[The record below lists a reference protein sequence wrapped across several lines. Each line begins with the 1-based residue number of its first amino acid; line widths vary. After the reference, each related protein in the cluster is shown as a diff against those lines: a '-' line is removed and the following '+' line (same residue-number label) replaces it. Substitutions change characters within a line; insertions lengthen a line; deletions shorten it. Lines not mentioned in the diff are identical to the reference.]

1 MPKMGEAQPQAS
13 REDLKKMGEAQPQAS
28 REDPKKM
35 GEEATVPDLTTL
47 PRLMQRNAKEL
58 GDRPAIREKDRGIWQ
73 TWTWKQYQDQVRDL
87 ALGLAALGFHRSD
100 RLSVI
105 GDNRPRLYWAQVA
118 AQCLGG
124 VPVPVYQDSIAKEL
138 AFVWNHAEC
147 AVIVAEDQEQVDK
160 VMALKAELPALRLVV
175 YDDPRGMT
183 HYKHDWLRSYQ
194 SVQELGREFSAKN
207 PGYFEAEID
216 KGKPEDVA
224 IICYT
229 SGTTGN
235 PKGVMLTHANAL
247 ALADA
252 FRQADDV
259 RPEDDALAYLP
270 MAWAGDAAYTL
281 FLSLVVGFC
290 ANCPESPE
298 TVQRDLR
305 ELGPTTVL
313 APPRIWENMLTSVQ
327 VKAADAPALKRW
339 VFERFRGAAERAE
352 ILRAD
357 GKPVPMSLRLACML
371 GNVLVYTPIRDQLGL
386 RRAKWALTGGAP
398 LGPDTFRFFRSIGVN
413 LKQVYGSTETTGLV
427 SLQPSAEAN
436 PTTAGRPC
444 PGIEVKIAERGEVLV
459 KGAGVFCGYLKN
471 DEATREV
478 IDPEG
483 WFHTGDAGF
492 IDPRGH
498 LVIIDRAKDVGS
510 LADGSPFAPQ
520 FVENKLK
527 FSPYIRE
534 AVAFGDQKPFV
545 VAMIAIDM
553 NTVGNWAERRSLA
566 YTSYMDLSQKP
577 EVRELIAEEIRKGN
591 ETLPDAA
598 KIRRFLLLT
607 KDLEADDAEMTRTRK
622 VRRRFVAEKYAS
634 VIDAFYSGAS
644 EVELTTTITYEDG
657 RQASIQSR
665 ARIEY
670 VEGAPAHV

>member
-1 MPKMGEAQPQAS
+1 VAESTLARLLQKNA
-13 REDLKKMGEAQPQAS
+13 RDL
-28 REDPKKM
+28 R
-35 GEEATVPDLTTL
+35 
-47 PRLMQRNAKEL
+47 
-58 GDRPAIREKDRGIWQ
+58 DRPAIREKDRGIWQ
-73 TWTWKQYQDQVRDL
+73 TWTWRQYHDEVRDF
-87 ALGLAALGFHRSD
+87 ALGLAALGFKRGE

-147 AVIVAEDQEQVDK
+147 SVIVAEDQEQIDK
-160 VMALKAELPALRLVV
+160 VQGLKDQLTALRLVI
-175 YDDPRGMT
+175 YDDPRGML

-194 SVQELGREFSAKN
+194 SVQELGREFAAKH
-207 PGYFEAEID
+207 PGYFEAEIE

-235 PKGVMLTHANAL
+235 PKGVMLTHANAI
-247 ALADA
+247 ALAEA
-252 FRQADDV
+252 FRKADDV

-313 APPRIWENMLTSVQ
+313 APPRIWENMLTAVQ

-339 VFERFRGAAERAE
+339 IFETFRSTAERAE

-357 GKPVPMSLRLACML
+357 GKPVPILLRLACMI

-386 RRAKWALTGGAP
+386 RRTKWALTGGAP

-427 SLQPSAEAN
+427 SLQPSSEAN

-444 PGIEVKIAERGEVLV
+444 PGIEVKIADRGEVLV
-459 KGAGVFCGYLKN
+459 RGPVIFKGYLKN
-471 DEATREV
+471 EEATREV
-478 IDPEG
+478 IDADG
-483 WFHTGDAGF
+483 WFRTGDAGF
-492 IDPRGH
+492 VDPRGH
-498 LVIIDRAKDVGS
+498 LVIIDRAKDVGA
-510 LADGSPFAPQ
+510 LQDGTPFAPQ
-520 FVENKLK
+520 FIENKLK
-527 FSPYIRE
+527 FSPFIRE
-534 AVAFGDQKPFV
+534 AVAFGNDRAFIT
-545 VAMIAIDM
+545 AMIAIDL
-553 NTVGNWAERRSLA
+553 NTVGNWAERRGIP
-566 YTSYMDLSQKP
+566 YTSYADLSQKP
-577 EVRELIAEEIRKGN
+577 EVCDVIREEIRKGN
-591 ETLPDAA
+591 ETLPESTR
-598 KIRRFLLLT
+598 IRRFLLLT

-622 VRRRFVAEKYAS
+622 VRRSFVAQKYAP
-634 VIDAFYSGAS
+634 VIDAFYSGRHA
-644 EVELTTTITYEDG
+644 VELETAITYEDG
-657 RQASIQSR
+657 RQGVMKSR
-665 ARIEY
+665 VRVEDVDARA
-670 VEGAPAHV
+670 VAHV